1 MEKETLMKELQD
13 IDINYLDSK
22 KVVRT
27 IKFNPDW
34 DNQTDEYKLEYL
46 LALASSMNHAAD
58 VAYKEKFEAV
68 EKMNKVLELNESAAQ
83 NANISQ
89 MLMSQ
94 SITESN
100 AEKQD
105 LFKRIA
111 ELKKEIR
118 EKDHIIRQLE
128 LQVGETS

>member
-13 IDINYLDSK
+13 IKINYLNSE
-22 KVVRT
+22 KVVKT

-100 AEKQD
+100 AEKQE

-111 ELKKEIR
+111 ELKQEIR

-128 LQVGETS
+128 LQTVNK